1 MALFSFT
8 ETLGVDPGSRN
19 LRIVQ
24 EGNVIFNEPSLI
36 AVNKDGVVTGIGESV
51 SSVKEDSIIKPVTY
65 AIGDFQAFE
74 ELLKTA
80 IKKSA
85 QSKSILRPSLKL
97 YIAVPSQ
104 ATIVER
110 RGYRDSGEYSGA
122 KELFMIDQSVTAS
135 IGMGILFDKKDY
147 ILVDFG
153 CEKIQMTVF
162 ADSIPLESAFLRM
175 GMQKIIDLVKHF
187 LRRNHQLALRDEE
200 IIDMLEK
207 LSRPDV
213 AGKHTVKQQE
223 IDPRTIEELVSHYF
237 FLVNDELA
245 ACLER
250 ISAHRNFGKI
260 VLNGAYFTG
269 GGSAIE
275 FIRKQINISSAL
287 KCHISK
293 TPLLDTI
300 KGLGKIIADHATYS
314 AYITR

>member
-1 MALFSFT
+1 MFSFT

-24 EGNVIFNEPSLI
+24 EGKIIFNEPSLI
-36 AVNKDGVVTGIGESV
+36 AVNREGVATGIGESV
-51 SSVKEDSIIKPVTY
+51 SSVKEDRVIKPVTY
-65 AIGDFQAFE
+65 AIDDFQAFE
-74 ELLKTA
+74 ELLKAA

-85 QSKSILRPSLKL
+85 QSKSILKPSLKL
-97 YIAVPSQ
+97 YFAIPSHV
-104 ATIVER
+104 TIVER
-110 RGYRDSGEYSGA
+110 RGYRDSGEFSGA

-162 ADSIPLESAFLRM
+162 ADSMPLESTFLRM
-175 GMQKIIDLVKHF
+175 GMQKIIDLAKHF
-187 LRRNHQLALRDEE
+187 LRRNHQLDLRDEE

-207 LSRPDV
+207 LSLPDV

-223 IDPRTIEELVSHYF
+223 IDPRAIEEVVSHYF

-250 ISAHRNFGKI
+250 ISTHRNFSKI

-275 FIRKQINISSAL
+275 FIRKQINISSDL

-300 KGLGKIIADHATYS
+300 NGLGKLIADHT
-314 AYITR
+314 AYNAYMTR